1 MKIKMYFY
9 IKDNDLELESGKR
22 NCQLSLLMRA
32 NESRLTFCLSN
43 SIVGAFYVPKV
54 IASALSRH
62 VNLRSAL
69 AVIFALLAAL
79 MKRCTAPTKF
89 RCPVNCAKMLLALN

>member
-1 MKIKMYFY
+1 MYFY

-32 NESRLTFCLSN
+32 NESKLTFCLSN

-69 AVIFALLAAL
+69 AVHHICIAGSPYETLHSADKVSVPCKL
-79 MKRCTAPTKF
+79 C
-89 RCPVNCAKMLLALN
+89 